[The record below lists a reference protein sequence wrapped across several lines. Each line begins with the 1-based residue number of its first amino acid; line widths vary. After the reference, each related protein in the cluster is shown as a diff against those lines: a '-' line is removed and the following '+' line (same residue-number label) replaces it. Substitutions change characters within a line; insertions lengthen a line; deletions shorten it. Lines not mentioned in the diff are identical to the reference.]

1 MQQIRRIS
9 EAERR
14 FLLDGVSQGFRNDGR
29 GCYDYR
35 RLAFEMNPIPSA
47 TCSCRLRAGETD
59 LIVCVRCDVAKPSR
73 QLPDRGEV
81 RVNVSCAASVSVAF
95 SDGRSA
101 EGASRKLSL
110 LLESLCFGEGVVD
123 RRELCVQPGEFV
135 WDVHVDVLVLT
146 SGGNLLD
153 SMSLALCAALS
164 ETLLPKVEV
173 QEAMEEGEV
182 VQLRVD
188 DRPEMGT
195 PFPLRRLPLCVTVA
209 QIQDRFLFDVTSE
222 EELCADATLCVVVDA
237 KVGDVIGVHKLG
249 GGLFDAAALPS
260 MLERC
265 RATAAVLIQQLERE
279 LALKDRDV
287 IM

>member
-1 MQQIRRIS
+1 MQPIRRIS

-29 GCYDYR
+29 GCFDYR
-35 RLAFEMNPIPSA
+35 RISFEMAPIPSA
-47 TCSCRLRAGETD
+47 TGSCRLRAGETD
-59 LIVCVRCDVAKPSR
+59 LIVCVKCDIAKPTR
-73 QLPDRGEV
+73 QRPDRGELQV
-81 RVNVSCAASVSVAF
+81 SVSCAASVSVAF

-101 EGASRKLSL
+101 EESNKRLSL
-110 LLESLCFGEGVVD
+110 LLESLCAAEGVVD
-123 RRELCVQPGEFV
+123 RAALCIQPGEFV
-135 WDVHVDVLVLT
+135 WDVHIDVLVLT

-164 ETLLPKVEV
+164 ETLLPKMEV
-173 QEAMEEGEV
+173 LEAMEEGEV

-209 QIQDRFLFDVTSE
+209 QIQDRFLLDVTSE
-222 EELCADATLCVVVDA
+222 EELCADAMLCVVVDA
-237 KVGDVIGVHKLG
+237 KAGDIIGLHKLG
-249 GGLFDAAALPS
+249 SGLFDIAGLPS

-265 RATAAVLIQQLERE
+265 RATAAALIQQLERE
-279 LALKDRDV
+279 LALKDQD
-287 IM
+287 MM